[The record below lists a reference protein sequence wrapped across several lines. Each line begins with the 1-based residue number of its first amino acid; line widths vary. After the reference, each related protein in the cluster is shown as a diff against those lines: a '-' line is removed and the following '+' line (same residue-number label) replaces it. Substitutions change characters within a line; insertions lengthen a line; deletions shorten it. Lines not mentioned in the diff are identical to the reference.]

1 MSKLLSVNINI
12 RNRLILGFAAVI
24 LILGIAVGT
33 TLVKVGSVQDGADRI
48 VQLRVPT
55 AFSSSGLV
63 NNINASLAAL
73 RGWMLVDNP
82 AFKVGRAA
90 IWAEIHE
97 TRAEIDRLSAKWTNP
112 DNVAAWTDLKAT
124 LDEFEA
130 AQQRVEDIAHTIDQT
145 PATKLLLTEAAP
157 QAAVIIKSITAMI
170 DAEAELAATPERKAL
185 LGMMADVRGTMGM
198 ALANIRAYLL
208 SGDVKFKEQFES
220 FWAKNEKR
228 FADLKAAAYLLSPGQ
243 RTAFEQLS
251 QARKVFSPLPPK
263 MFEIRG
269 SEKWN
274 MANYLLVTEAAPRA
288 GKLLTVLS
296 GDKQEDGSRA
306 GGMVDNQLAL
316 LAGDAQS
323 MAGDISTLKV
333 VEWLL
338 LAAGLAVASA
348 ITFFTARAIVT
359 PIREMTGAMGRL
371 AEGDTSIA
379 VTGADRSDE
388 IGEMA
393 AAVQVFKDNAIE
405 KERMDAEKAKEQAAK
420 EAQAKRMTELCATFD
435 KTASAALE
443 AVGSA
448 AGEMETTAQSMTAT
462 AEETSVQA
470 TAVAAA
476 SEQAA
481 GNVATVASAAEE
493 LSVVD
498 QGNCQPSRH
507 SRLRSPNAGGRRGGA
522 APTGRCMALPRL
534 QHRRS
539 VRSST

>member
-1 MSKLLSVNINI
+1 ME
-12 RNRLILGFAAVI
+12 
-24 LILGIAVGT
+24 
-33 TLVKVGSVQDGADRI
+33 DGADRI

-55 AFSSSGLV
+55 AFASVGLV

-82 AFKVGRAA
+82 AFKVERAA
-90 IWAEIHE
+90 VWADIHE
-97 TRAEIDRLSAKWTNP
+97 TRAEIDRLSANWTNP

-157 QAAVIIKSITAMI
+157 QAAVIIKNITAMI
-170 DAEAELAATPERKAL
+170 DAEAALAATPERKAL

-228 FADLKAAAYLLSPGQ
+228 FADLKAAAHLLSPGQ

-251 QARKVFSPLPPK
+251 QARKAFSPLPSR

-296 GDKQEDGSRA
+296 GEKQEDGARA
-306 GGMVDNQLAL
+306 GGMVDNQLGL
-316 LAGDAQS
+316 LSGDADGVAS
-323 MAGDISTLKV
+323 DIHRLKTI
-333 VEWLL
+333 EWLL
-338 LAAGLAVASA
+338 LAAGLAVASL

-359 PIREMTGAMGRL
+359 PIKGMTAAMGRL
-371 AEGDTSIA
+371 AEGDTSI
-379 VTGADRSDE
+379 V
-388 IGEMA
+388 I
-393 AAVQVFKDNAIE
+393 
-405 KERMDAEKAKEQAAK
+405 
-420 EAQAKRMTELCATFD
+420 
-435 KTASAALE
+435 
-443 AVGSA
+443 
-448 AGEMETTAQSMTAT
+448 
-462 AEETSVQA
+462 
-470 TAVAAA
+470 
-476 SEQAA
+476 
-481 GNVATVASAAEE
+481 
-493 LSVVD
+493 VD
-498 QGNCQPSRH
+498 
-507 SRLRSPNAGGRRGGA
+507 GRRAQRRDRRDGRRRSGVQGQCHREGTPGCRKCQGSGGQGGSGKTSGGA
-522 APTGRCMALPRL
+522 LRGLRPDRD
-534 QHRRS
+534 RRP
-539 VRSST
+539 